1 MAGFIVSDNKFVC
14 SNNFEYGKPTYA
26 SPFPTMLMNIRKALE
41 PYPNKRRT
49 EIYKKPAFDNSQRK
63 DYPFSAVVETRM
75 CIEVQCSIL
84 IAPAMVFADL
94 ARDCDV
100 TSQKFK
106 S

>member
-14 SNNFEYGKPTYA
+14 SNNFQYGKPTYA
-26 SPFPTMLMNIRKALE
+26 SPVPTILMNIRKALE

-49 EIYKKPAFDNSQRK
+49 KIYKSQRK

-94 ARDCDV
+94 TRDCDV

>member
-14 SNNFEYGKPTYA
+14 SNNFQYGKPTYA
-26 SPFPTMLMNIRKALE
+26 SPVPTMLMNIRKALE

-49 EIYKKPAFDNSQRK
+49 EIYKKSAFDNSQRK

-84 IAPAMVFADL
+84 IAPAKVFADL
-94 ARDCDV
+94 TRDCDV